1 MILKELRISRH
12 LSQEHLAQMS
22 GLNVR
27 TIQRVESGHNA
38 SFESLKCLA
47 AALEVD
53 ISTLNQEKIMMDKKS
68 DNWKALPF
76 ILKCWFVFNFL
87 QARPSRSSASRIETI
102 GHISGFSFCCLGIIN
117 EAALI
122 GGLIMLSTAY
132 LYHWLKFQGDKYG
145 IWYDTKSV
153 KDS

>member
-12 LSQEHLAQMS
+12 LSQDQLAQMS

-27 TIQRVESGHNA
+27 TIQRIESGSNA

-47 AALEVD
+47 AALEVE
-53 ISTLNQEKIMMDKKS
+53 ISILNQEQFMMDKKS
-68 DNWKALPF
+68 ENWKALPL
-76 ILKCWFVFNFL
+76 ILKCWFIFNFL
-87 QARPSRSSASRIETI
+87 QARPSRNSASRIETI

-145 IWYDTKSV
+145 IWYDTEPEKGA
-153 KDS
+153 